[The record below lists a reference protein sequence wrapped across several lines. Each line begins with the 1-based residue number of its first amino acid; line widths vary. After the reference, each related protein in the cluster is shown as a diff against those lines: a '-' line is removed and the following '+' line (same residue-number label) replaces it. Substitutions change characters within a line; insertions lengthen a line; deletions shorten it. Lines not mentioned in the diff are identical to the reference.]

1 MLLVLF
7 MMKVKGRG
15 RSGGF
20 EMGVNGQEIQKFK
33 KQQQQNER
41 RDQDGS
47 NRFTQ
52 C

>member
-33 KQQQQNER
+33 KQQ
-41 RDQDGS
+41 S
-47 NRFTQ
+47 TTTTTTTK
-52 C
+52 